1 MGLRRYIIKRV
12 IYSFILIFFVITIN
26 FFIFMAMPGD
36 PIAMIAG
43 GQRLRPEQKEHLIE
57 LYGLREP
64 MWTRY
69 TNYVRNMLF
78 WDFGFSYFSLNLVAN
93 EIMER
98 IPNTLLLLGVS
109 ALLSIVIGTL
119 IGVLA
124 AYKRGKVFDLVSVS
138 VSLATWALPTFWIG
152 MMFLLIFGKWL
163 GIFPI
168 AGTMS
173 RPPPIEPFAKVLD
186 ILWHMVLP
194 VLTIVLFSY
203 GNYVLLMRS
212 AILENLTEDYITIA
226 KAKGLDDKT
235 ILLKHALRNALLPL
249 ITQMAISIG
258 SIMSGA
264 IITETVFTWRGLGTY
279 IWTAITVQD
288 YPRLQATFYIISLCI
303 IIANFIAD
311 IAYGLVDP
319 RVKYD

>member
-1 MGLRRYIIKRV
+1 MGLRSYIAKRG
-12 IYSFILIFFVITIN
+12 IYSVVLIFFVITIN
-26 FFIFMAMPGD
+26 FIIFMAMPAD
-36 PIAMIAG
+36 PISIIAG
-43 GQRLRPEQKEHLIE
+43 GARLRPEQREALIA
-57 LYGLREP
+57 LYGLDKP
-64 MWTRY
+64 LSSRY
-69 TNYVRNMLF
+69 ISYVRNMFL
-78 WDFGFSYFSLNLVAN
+78 WDFGFSYYSMRPVSN

-98 IPNTLLLLGVS
+98 LPNTLLLMGVS
-109 ALLSIVIGTL
+109 TFLSVIVGTL
-119 IGVLA
+119 IGIWA
-124 AYKRGKVFDLVSVS
+124 AHKRGKIFDILSVS
-138 VSLATWALPTFWIG
+138 GSLATWSLPTFWIG

-173 RPPPIEPFAKVLD
+173 RPPPIDPFAKALD

-194 VLTIVLFSY
+194 VLTIFLFSY

-249 ITQMAISIG
+249 ITQTAISIG
-258 SIMSGA
+258 QIFSGA
-264 IITETVFTWRGLGTY
+264 MITETVFTWRGIGTY
-279 IWTAITVQD
+279 IWEAISVQD
-288 YPRLQATFYIISLCI
+288 YPRLQATFYIVSLCI
-303 IIANFIAD
+303 IVANFIAD
-311 IAYGLVDP
+311 IMYGFVDP

>member
-1 MGLRRYIIKRV
+1 MGLRSYIIKRG

-26 FFIFMAMPGD
+26 FIIFMAMPAD
-36 PIAMIAG
+36 PVSIIAG
-43 GQRLRPEQKEHLIE
+43 GLRLRPEQRDALIE

-64 MWTRY
+64 MWVRY
-69 TNYVRNMLF
+69 TKYVRNLF
-78 WDFGFSYFSLNLVAN
+78 LWDFGFSYYSLRPVSN

-98 IPNTLLLLGVS
+98 IPNTLLLMGVS
-109 ALLSIVIGTL
+109 TLLSIIIGTL
-119 IGVLA
+119 VGVLA
-124 AYKRGKVFDLVSVS
+124 AYKRGKIFDLLTVSG
-138 VSLATWALPTFWIG
+138 SLATYSLPTFWIG

-186 ILWHMVLP
+186 ILWHMFLP
-194 VLTIVLFSY
+194 VLTIILFTY
-203 GNYVLLMRS
+203 GHFVLLMRS
-212 AILENLTEDYITIA
+212 AILENLTEDYITMA

-249 ITQMAISIG
+249 ITQSAIYIG
-258 SIMSGA
+258 LVMSGA

-279 IWTAITVQD
+279 IWEAIIVQD
-288 YPRLQATFYIISLCI
+288 YPRLQATFYIISLCV

-311 IAYGLVDP
+311 ITYGFVDP
-319 RVKYD
+319 RIKYD